1 MDFKKII
8 TIECV
13 LPKNMKYFDKSLLIR
28 RLLDDDVKKIFA
40 APKQGDVI
48 EYYQWCPQTQF
59 IFV

>member
-8 TIECV
+8 TIECF
-13 LPKNMKYFDKSLLIR
+13 LPKNIKYFDKSLLIR
-28 RLLDDDVKKIFA
+28 RLLDDDVKKVFA

-48 EYYQWCPQTQF
+48 EYNQLCPQPHF